1 MTEELLEVYRH
12 SLAHIMAKAVIEIF
26 GKDKVQYAIG
36 PQIADGCYYDFT
48 LPRPIT
54 EDDYKTIEDKMAE
67 IIKRKEDWTRKEIS
81 RAEALEL
88 FKDQKYKTELIE
100 DLPEDEVISIYW
112 TGDDFVDLCRGPHV
126 SNSKEL
132 MQAAYKIKS
141 ASGAYWRG
149 DSSRDSLQRIYLY
162 AFPDKQQLKAHL
174 NLVREAMER
183 DHKKLGPE
191 LDLFMFNETAPGM
204 PYWLPDG
211 WKVYQALIAY
221 WRAVHAR
228 HGYYEI
234 SAPVINNRKLWL
246 ISGHWAH
253 YQNNMFV
260 IPSMA
265 GKEIREDD
273 PDVYAAK
280 PMNCPNA
287 MMTYKRT
294 VHSYKELPIRYNELD
309 VVHRKEKSGQLNGL
323 FRVQAFRQDDC
334 HTFVMESQIESEIAD
349 IMNIADQIYAT
360 FGITYR
366 CELSTRPD
374 DFMGDIEV
382 WNRAEAALK
391 RILDKHYGEGNYEIN
406 EGDGAFY
413 GPKIDF
419 QIKDALGR
427 EWQCGTVQLDFQLPH
442 NFGLTYRDSD
452 GLQKEPVVIHR
463 AIFGSLERFMGIL
476 IENYKGA
483 FPFWMAATQV
493 GIVPIREEHNE
504 YAKEIENMLM
514 DMGIRVVC
522 DCDDKNMNAKVKEFR
537 LHKVPYI
544 VVVGDKEVEERT
556 VSITVRGSKKQLH
569 GVPLERLAQ
578 MVKTMN
584 EEHSQELIAE

>member
-1 MTEELLEVYRH
+1 
-12 SLAHIMAKAVIEIF
+12 
-26 GKDKVQYAIG
+26 
-36 PQIADGCYYDFT
+36 
-48 LPRPIT
+48 
-54 EDDYKTIEDKMAE
+54 
-67 IIKRKEDWTRKEIS
+67 
-81 RAEALEL
+81 
-88 FKDQKYKTELIE
+88 
-100 DLPEDEVISIYW
+100 
-112 TGDDFVDLCRGPHV
+112 
-126 SNSKEL
+126 
-132 MQAAYKIKS
+132 
-141 ASGAYWRG
+141 
-149 DSSRDSLQRIYLY
+149 
-162 AFPDKQQLKAHL
+162 
-174 NLVREAMER
+174 
-183 DHKKLGPE
+183 
-191 LDLFMFNETAPGM
+191 
-204 PYWLPDG
+204 
-211 WKVYQALIAY
+211 
-221 WRAVHAR
+221 
-228 HGYYEI
+228 
-234 SAPVINNRKLWL
+234 
-246 ISGHWAH
+246 
-253 YQNNMFV
+253 
-260 IPSMA
+260 
-265 GKEIREDD
+265 
-273 PDVYAAK
+273 
-280 PMNCPNA
+280 

-391 RILDKHYGEGNYEIN
+391 RILDNKYGEGNYEIN

-569 GVPLERLAQ
+569 GVPLERLGQ
-578 MVKTMN
+578 MVRTMN

>member
-1 MTEELLEVYRH
+1 
-12 SLAHIMAKAVIEIF
+12 
-26 GKDKVQYAIG
+26 
-36 PQIADGCYYDFT
+36 
-48 LPRPIT
+48 
-54 EDDYKTIEDKMAE
+54 
-67 IIKRKEDWTRKEIS
+67 
-81 RAEALEL
+81 
-88 FKDQKYKTELIE
+88 
-100 DLPEDEVISIYW
+100 
-112 TGDDFVDLCRGPHV
+112 
-126 SNSKEL
+126 
-132 MQAAYKIKS
+132 
-141 ASGAYWRG
+141 
-149 DSSRDSLQRIYLY
+149 
-162 AFPDKQQLKAHL
+162 
-174 NLVREAMER
+174 
-183 DHKKLGPE
+183 
-191 LDLFMFNETAPGM
+191 
-204 PYWLPDG
+204 
-211 WKVYQALIAY
+211 
-221 WRAVHAR
+221 
-228 HGYYEI
+228 
-234 SAPVINNRKLWL
+234 
-246 ISGHWAH
+246 
-253 YQNNMFV
+253 
-260 IPSMA
+260 
-265 GKEIREDD
+265 
-273 PDVYAAK
+273 
-280 PMNCPNA
+280 
-287 MMTYKRT
+287 
-294 VHSYKELPIRYNELD
+294 
-309 VVHRKEKSGQLNGL
+309 
-323 FRVQAFRQDDC
+323 
-334 HTFVMESQIESEIAD
+334 MESQIESEIAD

-391 RILDKHYGEGNYEIN
+391 RILDNKYGEGNYEIN

-569 GVPLERLAQ
+569 GVPLERLGE
-578 MVKTMN
+578 MVRIMN

>member
-1 MTEELLEVYRH
+1 
-12 SLAHIMAKAVIEIF
+12 
-26 GKDKVQYAIG
+26 
-36 PQIADGCYYDFT
+36 
-48 LPRPIT
+48 
-54 EDDYKTIEDKMAE
+54 
-67 IIKRKEDWTRKEIS
+67 
-81 RAEALEL
+81 
-88 FKDQKYKTELIE
+88 
-100 DLPEDEVISIYW
+100 
-112 TGDDFVDLCRGPHV
+112 
-126 SNSKEL
+126 
-132 MQAAYKIKS
+132 
-141 ASGAYWRG
+141 
-149 DSSRDSLQRIYLY
+149 
-162 AFPDKQQLKAHL
+162 
-174 NLVREAMER
+174 
-183 DHKKLGPE
+183 
-191 LDLFMFNETAPGM
+191 
-204 PYWLPDG
+204 
-211 WKVYQALIAY
+211 
-221 WRAVHAR
+221 
-228 HGYYEI
+228 
-234 SAPVINNRKLWL
+234 
-246 ISGHWAH
+246 
-253 YQNNMFV
+253 
-260 IPSMA
+260 
-265 GKEIREDD
+265 
-273 PDVYAAK
+273 
-280 PMNCPNA
+280 MNCPNA

-391 RILDKHYGEGNYEIN
+391 RILDNKYGEGNYEIN

-569 GVPLERLAQ
+569 GVPLERLGQ
-578 MVKTMN
+578 MVRTMN